1 MCHHCNTPVYRT
13 NNCHFIMSH
22 THCHACCSYSF
33 NIFLR
38 TVLELD
44 VNGKNREA
52 LEYGNLRHCTE
63 VQDGDFFTNCTA
75 ISIDKKQ
82 IIRQIVGDAVQGT
95 PQSANEANPR
105 HPEATP
111 PPPPPPSHHRLIK
124 LSTRGKLSLVL
135 SKINK
140 RTGPIG
146 PIALWVRARRHLLC
160 LTELCT
166 VTLHSLQNVLPRG
179 AYCAPCI
186 NIILMGSGILLW
198 MALEKA

>member
-1 MCHHCNTPVYRT
+1 MCHLCNTPVYRT
-13 NNCHFIMSH
+13 NNCDKFHFIMSN

-44 VNGKNREA
+44 ENRKNREA
-52 LEYGNLRHCTE
+52 LEYGNLRHSTE

-105 HPEATP
+105 HSEATLPLQP
-111 PPPPPPSHHRLIK
+111 PPTH
-124 LSTRGKLSLVL
+124 
-135 SKINK
+135 
-140 RTGPIG
+140 
-146 PIALWVRARRHLLC
+146 
-160 LTELCT
+160 
-166 VTLHSLQNVLPRG
+166 QNLNSG
-179 AYCAPCI
+179 ASYA
-186 NIILMGSGILLW
+186 
-198 MALEKA
+198 

>member
-1 MCHHCNTPVYRT
+1 
-13 NNCHFIMSH
+13 MSH

-44 VNGKNREA
+44 ENRKNREA

-105 HPEATP
+105 HPEATLPLQP
-111 PPPPPPSHHRLIK
+111 PPNSSK
-124 LSTRGKLSLVL
+124 SQFWGKLCLVL

-146 PIALWVRARRHLLC
+146 PIAL
-160 LTELCT
+160 
-166 VTLHSLQNVLPRG
+166 
-179 AYCAPCI
+179 
-186 NIILMGSGILLW
+186 
-198 MALEKA
+198 

>member
-1 MCHHCNTPVYRT
+1 MCHLCNTPVYRT
-13 NNCHFIMSH
+13 NNCDKFHFIMSH

-44 VNGKNREA
+44 ENRKNREA

-105 HPEATP
+105 HPEATL
-111 PPPPPPSHHRLIK
+111 PPSATTDSSKSQLW
-124 LSTRGKLSLVL
+124 GKLCLVL

-146 PIALWVRARRHLLC
+146 PIAL
-160 LTELCT
+160 
-166 VTLHSLQNVLPRG
+166 
-179 AYCAPCI
+179 
-186 NIILMGSGILLW
+186 
-198 MALEKA
+198 